1 MFELGHGDK
10 NRVQAQTRKT
20 VFSAFT
26 AVGAP
31 DFAAHGSECS
41 PHPPRRV
48 LKQARRCHSAM
59 APQGA
64 RNGCDTNDPII
75 VATRRPN
82 AARAR
87 FVSKPTS
94 GTDENPRTNEGVGIV
109 ISVPPPVDRA
119 LPRLAHLHQRARSR
133 RRSCRDESKAAAA
146 IQIRIAAAAAVAAP
160 SLPHA
165 RGRRGARGWW
175 AVQARL
181 LTVVII
187 VVMLESMSRYYHHC
201 MDLRIASSK

>member
-1 MFELGHGDK
+1 ML
-10 NRVQAQTRKT
+10 QAQTRLA

-31 DFAAHGSECS
+31 DVRCRRARLAVLA
-41 PHPPRRV
+41 PPAPASS
-48 LKQARRCHSAM
+48 KQARPPGLAM

-64 RNGCDTNDPII
+64 RNRCGTNDPII

-94 GTDENPRTNEGVGIV
+94 GTDENPRTNEGAGIV

-133 RRSCRDESKAAAA
+133 RRSCRESKAAAEFKFESPLLPPLP
-146 IQIRIAAAAAVAAP
+146 RRRCRMRGEGAACA
-160 SLPHA
+160 
-165 RGRRGARGWW
+165 GGG
-175 AVQARL
+175 QCRL
-181 LTVVII
+181 V
-187 VVMLESMSRYYHHC
+187 Y
-201 MDLRIASSK
+201 

>member
-1 MFELGHGDK
+1 MGGFLLC
-10 NRVQAQTRKT
+10 NTT
-20 VFSAFT
+20 TTFLFLFVFSFFLKHEHHT
-26 AVGAP
+26 EKRILSGGAGP
-31 DFAAHGSECS
+31 LAGW
-41 PHPPRRV
+41 
-48 LKQARRCHSAM
+48 L
-59 APQGA
+59 
-64 RNGCDTNDPII
+64 I

-133 RRSCRDESKAAAA
+133 RRSCRESKAAPA
-146 IQIRIAAAAAVAAP
+146 IQIRVAAAAAVAAP

-201 MDLRIASSK
+201 MDLRIASSE

>member
-1 MFELGHGDK
+1 MVLFSFAWANSYVTLNDHDHHSK
-10 NRVQAQTRKT
+10 RTNQLQAQTRLS

-31 DFAAHGSECS
+31 DFAAHGSQCS
-41 PHPPRRV
+41 PRPPRRV

-175 AVQARL
+175 AV
-181 LTVVII
+181 
-187 VVMLESMSRYYHHC
+187 
-201 MDLRIASSK
+201 

>member
-1 MFELGHGDK
+1 MNTFTFSRL
-10 NRVQAQTRKT
+10 QAQTRLT
-20 VFSAFT
+20 VFGAST
-26 AVGAP
+26 AVVGAP
-31 DFAAHGSECS
+31 DVAAHGSQCS
-41 PHPPRRV
+41 PRPPRRV
-48 LKQARRCHSAM
+48 LKQARPPGLAM

-64 RNGCDTNDPII
+64 RNRCYTNDPII

-133 RRSCRDESKAAAA
+133 RRSCRESKAAAA
-146 IQIRIAAAAAVAAP
+146 IQIRVAAAAAVAAP

-165 RGRRGARGWW
+165 RGKRGARGWW

-181 LTVVII
+181 LTAVII

-201 MDLRIASSK
+201 MDLRIASSE

>member
-1 MFELGHGDK
+1 M
-10 NRVQAQTRKT
+10 
-20 VFSAFT
+20 FSAFT

-31 DFAAHGSECS
+31 DFAAHGSQCS
-41 PHPPRRV
+41 PRPPRRV

-64 RNGCDTNDPII
+64 RNGCDTNDSNY

-133 RRSCRDESKAAAA
+133 RRSCRESKAAPA
-146 IQIRIAAAAAVAAP
+146 IQIRVAAAAAVAAP
-160 SLPHA
+160 SLSHA